1 MEDGDIKLK
10 NIIFVALTTYQ
21 LYVADTY
28 SKHIKEHY
36 QDRKVY
42 IICVGLEID
51 NYTPSYNVNL
61 VKIPNLNTSFF
72 RRIIQRLVYGGRL
85 FSFTSLK
92 TIVGNTDTLLFVFN
106 DNEPVT
112 NKLVREVKKL
122 RYNKVAIIEEGIGL
136 YSYSNNGKLTI
147 KQCIRFL
154 LTSLLESPMQYK
166 AIGDNPNID
175 YAIVGNKDLYET
187 LEKSKDQKV
196 FIQNKNLLFSSSED
210 FLRRYL
216 GTSLCC
222 KKADIIY
229 LGQAFDKYGNMLAD
243 EEKCIE
249 KLFSLVDDSE
259 TILIKPH
266 PRDSLGKYDTVVE
279 KFSNV
284 QVFQNELA
292 QLPIECLLGALN
304 TRILL
309 SFNSSAGVNIANTFP
324 NIRSVFLLKADIF
337 KPIHKYW
344 NKIGAIY
351 DDSIYSSKNNNTF
364 LPENDMQIIE
374 LLKINSSDCYENP
387 DEVKIKFEELEFV
400 FDSADFK

>member
-154 LTSLLESPMQYK
+154 LTSLLGSPMQYK

-337 KPIHKYW
+337 KPIHK
-344 NKIGAIY
+344 
-351 DDSIYSSKNNNTF
+351 
-364 LPENDMQIIE
+364 
-374 LLKINSSDCYENP
+374 
-387 DEVKIKFEELEFV
+387 
-400 FDSADFK
+400 

>member
-1 MEDGDIKLK
+1 M
-10 NIIFVALTTYQ
+10 
-21 LYVADTY
+21 
-28 SKHIKEHY
+28 
-36 QDRKVY
+36 
-42 IICVGLEID
+42 
-51 NYTPSYNVNL
+51 
-61 VKIPNLNTSFF
+61 
-72 RRIIQRLVYGGRL
+72 
-85 FSFTSLK
+85 
-92 TIVGNTDTLLFVFN
+92 
-106 DNEPVT
+106 
-112 NKLVREVKKL
+112 
-122 RYNKVAIIEEGIGL
+122 
-136 YSYSNNGKLTI
+136 
-147 KQCIRFL
+147 
-154 LTSLLESPMQYK
+154 
-166 AIGDNPNID
+166 
-175 YAIVGNKDLYET
+175 
-187 LEKSKDQKV
+187 
-196 FIQNKNLLFSSSED
+196 
-210 FLRRYL
+210 RRYL

>member
-154 LTSLLESPMQYK
+154 LTSLLGSPMQYK

-229 LGQAFDKYGNMLAD
+229 LGQAFDKL
-243 EEKCIE
+243 
-249 KLFSLVDDSE
+249 SL
-259 TILIKPH
+259 
-266 PRDSLGKYDTVVE
+266 
-279 KFSNV
+279 
-284 QVFQNELA
+284 
-292 QLPIECLLGALN
+292 
-304 TRILL
+304 
-309 SFNSSAGVNIANTFP
+309 
-324 NIRSVFLLKADIF
+324 
-337 KPIHKYW
+337 IH
-344 NKIGAIY
+344 I
-351 DDSIYSSKNNNTF
+351 
-364 LPENDMQIIE
+364 
-374 LLKINSSDCYENP
+374 
-387 DEVKIKFEELEFV
+387 
-400 FDSADFK
+400 